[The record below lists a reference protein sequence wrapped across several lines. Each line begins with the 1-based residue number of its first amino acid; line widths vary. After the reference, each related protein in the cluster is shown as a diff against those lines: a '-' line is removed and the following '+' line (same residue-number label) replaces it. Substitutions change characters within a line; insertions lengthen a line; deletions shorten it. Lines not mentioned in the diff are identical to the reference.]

1 MSYSEKL
8 ENDTLIITVE
18 GEIDL
23 ENSDNLRN
31 QVSTAL
37 ENNTAVS
44 LEMSGVNYI
53 DSSGVAV
60 LIEGKQKAEEGSK
73 QFKIKKPNEAVI
85 SVLKLAN
92 LDSFFV
98 IEN

>member
-60 LIEGKQKAEEGSK
+60 LIEGKQKAAEGSK
-73 QFKIKKPNEAVI
+73 QFKIKKPNESVI

-92 LDSFFV
+92 LDSFFD